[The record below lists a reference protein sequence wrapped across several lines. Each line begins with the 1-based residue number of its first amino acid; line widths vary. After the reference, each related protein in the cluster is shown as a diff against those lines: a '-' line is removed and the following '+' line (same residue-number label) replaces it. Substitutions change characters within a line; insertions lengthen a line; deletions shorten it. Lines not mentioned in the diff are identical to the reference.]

1 MNMIVNF
8 PLLVFALS
16 FVLLVFSA
24 KVGDALRKKVS
35 RVREDVGADFGVVL
49 TGALT
54 LLALIIGFSFSMAI
68 NRYDLRKNY
77 EQAEAVAIAIEYIR
91 ADLLPRGDA
100 SRAQE
105 FLRNYLDQRVL
116 FYTTRDQRQLQK
128 IAATTSQIQS
138 ELWSTIRSAIAAVPP
153 PLEGVVVTGM
163 TDVVNSQLSTQ
174 AAWLNRIPVAAWVL
188 NLVISIGCNFLIGFR
203 ARRTDWLVFLILPI
217 VVSVS
222 LLLICDLDSPRGGA
236 IHVAPHDLMNLS
248 QYLRVYS

>member
-1 MNMIVNF
+1 MNVIVNF

-16 FVLLVFSA
+16 FVVLVLSA
-24 KVGDALRKKVS
+24 KAGDVLREKMN
-35 RVREDVGADFGVVL
+35 RVQEDMHDFGVVL

-77 EQAEAVAIAIEYIR
+77 EQVEASAIDIEYVR
-91 ADLLPRGDA
+91 ADLLPSEGA

-105 FLRNYLDQRVL
+105 LLRNYLDQRVL
-116 FYTTRDQRQLQK
+116 FYTTRDQRQLAK
-128 IAATTSQIQS
+128 IAADTAQIQS

-163 TDVVNSQLSTQ
+163 TDVVNSKIATQ
-174 AAWLNRIPVAAWVL
+174 AAWRNRIPVSAWIL
-188 NLVISIGCNFLIGFR
+188 MLAISIGCSFLIGFR

-217 VVSVS
+217 VVSIS
-222 LLLICDLDSPRGGA
+222 LFLIADLDSPRGGA
-236 IHVAPHDLMNLS
+236 IHVAPQNLISLS
-248 QYLRVYS
+248 QSLHST